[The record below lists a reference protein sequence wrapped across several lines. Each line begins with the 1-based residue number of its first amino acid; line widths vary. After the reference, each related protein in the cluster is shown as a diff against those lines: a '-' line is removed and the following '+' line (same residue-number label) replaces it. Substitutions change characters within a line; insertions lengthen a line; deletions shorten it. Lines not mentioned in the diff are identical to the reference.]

1 MCPLYR
7 LWSWHQY
14 VGAAGLLQW
23 GSLAAA
29 GWDDP
34 GASVQL
40 PPASWAG
47 LGWACWAVLGCAVLG
62 WLGWAEL
69 AGDCSGRKEGG
80 HQRSSCSAAVL
91 QCCSA
96 AVGRPT
102 AHTAAAGWRLEDL
115 ILDFWDDGNLGVGN
129 KGSFL

>member
-1 MCPLYR
+1 MVPNVQIVELTPVCWCCR
-7 LWSWHQY
+7 
-14 VGAAGLLQW
+14 AAAVLQW
-23 GSLAAA
+23 CGAAA

-40 PPASWAG
+40 PAASWAG
-47 LGWACWAVLGCAVLG
+47 LGWRGLQ
-62 WLGWAEL
+62 
-69 AGDCSGRKEGG
+69 RKEGR
-80 HQRSSCSAAVL
+80 RSSEEQL

-115 ILDFWDDGNLGVGN
+115 IRDFWDDGNLGVGT
-129 KGSFL
+129 KDRFYSG